1 MNNFFKTWRSGLHGE
16 EPAWIQHT
24 HMVFFCQANL
34 GKKSIPIFFLSFW
47 KSEVNLHWM
56 CHCLRGWIWKS
67 ETRQRYSIIQKELQI
82 QIQIIGLFKKPFTN
96 GCRTSLH
103 LKFRNQCYTWIFRLY
118 FSFMAKEKMLVRRG
132 TDTSYTSS
140 GTSKSIMSANH
151 MQI

>member
-24 HMVFFCQANL
+24 HMVFFL
-34 GKKSIPIFFLSFW
+34 SSKSWKKKYTYFFSLILKIWS
-47 KSEVNLHWM
+47 KSTLNVSLCAWVNLKKWNKTKILH
-56 CHCLRGWIWKS
+56 
-67 ETRQRYSIIQKELQI
+67 YSKELQI
-82 QIQIIGLFKKPFTN
+82 QIQIIWLFKKPFTN
-96 GCRTSLH
+96 GCRTFLH